1 MENRVSKKK
10 KEAEKCLDD
19 FLDSEIMESVFPRIS
34 TFKTVVKEEARGI
47 IEQYL
52 RVEKSSRLTPPTIA
66 GASIYLAI
74 SNLYNQGKLPKKIA
88 QADAANLSGRSER
101 TIRLAAKRIKERKR
115 YEEYT
120 RLEKKVLELLRQGKI
135 SDVKAGAIFEILESA
150 YKLDEPLPDPENL
163 AQKKEEELI
172 KITHKYWRIIYWEKK
187 IEKIRPPIF

>member
-101 TIRLAAKRIKERKR
+101 TIRLAAKRIKERR

-120 RLEKKVLELLRQGKI
+120 RLKKKVLELLREGKI
-135 SDVKAGAIFEILESA
+135 SDTKAGAIFEILESA
-150 YKLDEPLPDPENL
+150 YELNEQLPDPRKLAQEKEEKLDEMV
-163 AQKKEEELI
+163 
-172 KITHKYWRIIYWEKK
+172 HKYWHIIYWEKK
-187 IEKIRPPIF
+187 IKKVRPPIF